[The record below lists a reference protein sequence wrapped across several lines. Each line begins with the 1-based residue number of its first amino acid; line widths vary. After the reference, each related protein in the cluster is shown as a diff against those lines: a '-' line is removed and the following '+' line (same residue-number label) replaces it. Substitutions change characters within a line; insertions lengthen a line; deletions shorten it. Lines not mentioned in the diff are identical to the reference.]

1 MTTTMIRGLNSPKKH
16 TPKRVRIE
24 DLLKIPD
31 ITINLSR
38 SEPFTREEFVIHA
51 LRIVGEE
58 GLFVNALLRGWN
70 EYRTA
75 LGKSPSSY
83 SSFRK
88 VIWNMKQK
96 GIIESVPEN
105 EITDKDLKG
114 TAPWKRSFYRLTL
127 KYENFLS

>member
-31 ITINLSR
+31 ITINLSQ
-38 SEPFTREEFVIHA
+38 SPPFTREEFVISA
-51 LRIVGEE
+51 LSVVGEN
-58 GLFVNALLRGWN
+58 GLFVNAILRAWN
-70 EYRTA
+70 KYRGA

-96 GIIESVPEN
+96 GIIERVPEF
-105 EITDKDLKG
+105 EITDKDLG
-114 TAPWKRSFYRLTL
+114 TLPFKRAFYRLTA
-127 KYENFLS
+127 KNENLFS